1 MIIHELSRPIDA
13 IKHQA
18 KTITVGI
25 SRLEEVFDGG
35 VFSPF
40 RELGLS
46 VESIPYRDSVI
57 LRGLNQ
63 VVEQVAGATSY
74 QVEGLGALGE
84 TTDDSSVKT
93 LKKVGIATEMTSR
106 ADNETKLVGN
116 KEWAVRST
124 SLYLGRGSRDR
135 RPIAIVPIVPRG
147 RVEKLVLL
155 HLDFKTEVSRQVKIS
170 VLQDLRQKYENLKS
184 LITERDVVW
193 NDSFLDS
200 IEAENLVMTPVK
212 ELAAQILEM
221 QSQGSMA

>member
-1 MIIHELSRPIDA
+1 M
-13 IKHQA
+13 
-18 KTITVGI
+18 
-25 SRLEEVFDGG
+25 
-35 VFSPF
+35 
-40 RELGLS
+40 
-46 VESIPYRDSVI
+46 
-57 LRGLNQ
+57 
-63 VVEQVAGATSY
+63 
-74 QVEGLGALGE
+74 
-84 TTDDSSVKT
+84 
-93 LKKVGIATEMTSR
+93 
-106 ADNETKLVGN
+106 
-116 KEWAVRST
+116 
-124 SLYLGRGSRDR
+124 
-135 RPIAIVPIVPRG
+135 PRG